1 MDNSKDSP
9 PAAAS
14 PSQTPLFRAQNEQR
28 YIRQEA
34 IRDYEQDTG
43 RSLVV
48 FWGPILNLAISGG
61 FADAIRDTPKGAPLD
76 VMITSPGGDGE
87 TALTMANICRAER
100 EDFRVIVPDIAKS
113 AATLLALAADKVV
126 MSSTSALGPIDPQIH
141 SPNQGQ
147 FIFVP
152 ARTIVEAIDGLQS
165 KAQSNPDAYAF
176 YASLLADLNIT
187 TYQIAKDATERT
199 ERLAA
204 AMIKLGQP
212 QLSDESVREI
222 ADGLQQYTYH
232 AATINYKEASNLGI
246 PVEYIENSSEDWVR
260 LWQLHTRYVADFGM
274 QQGLLIEGNRLSH
287 MYE

>member
-14 PSQTPLFRAQNEQR
+14 LSQTPLFRAQNEQR

-100 EDFRVIVPDIAKS
+100 QDFRVIVPDIAKS

-147 FIFVP
+147 FIF
-152 ARTIVEAIDGLQS
+152 G
-165 KAQSNPDAYAF
+165 
-176 YASLLADLNIT
+176 DLVRRNIKVS
-187 TYQIAKDATERT
+187 QE
-199 ERLAA
+199 
-204 AMIKLGQP
+204 
-212 QLSDESVREI
+212 
-222 ADGLQQYTYH
+222 
-232 AATINYKEASNLGI
+232 
-246 PVEYIENSSEDWVR
+246 
-260 LWQLHTRYVADFGM
+260 
-274 QQGLLIEGNRLSH
+274 
-287 MYE
+287 

>member
-1 MDNSKDSP
+1 MRDNSKDLSP
-9 PAAAS
+9 VD
-14 PSQTPLFRAQNEQR
+14 QTPLFRAQNEQR

-100 EDFRVIVPDIAKS
+100 ADFRVIVPDIAKS

-152 ARTIVEAIDGLQS
+152 ARTIVEAIDDLQS
-165 KAQSNPDAYAF
+165 KAQSNPHAYAF

-199 ERLAA
+199 EKLAA

-212 QLSDESVREI
+212 KLSDKSIKKI

-232 AATINYKEASNLGI
+232 AATIDYKEASALGI
-246 PVEYIENSSEDWVR
+246 PVEYIENSSESWDK
-260 LWQLHTRYVADFGM
+260 LWRLHTRYVADFGM

>member
-9 PAAAS
+9 SAAAGT
-14 PSQTPLFRAQNEQR
+14 SQTPLFRAQNEQR

-152 ARTIVEAIDGLQS
+152 ARTIVEAIDDLQS

-212 QLSDESVREI
+212 KLSDESIKEV